1 MVPHELALGE
11 IYVPPLLVVGTIA
24 LLLGYATIRLLNRYR
39 LSRHFV
45 APALVFVSI
54 VAIYAMI
61 IGKFI
66 IPT

>member
-1 MVPHELALGE
+1 MVPHEIALGE

-24 LLLGYATIRLLNRYR
+24 LLLGYITIRLLNRYR
-39 LSRHFV
+39 LSRHFT
-45 APALVFVSI
+45 APTLVFVSV

-61 IGKFI
+61 IGTFV